1 MQAGTGRAETGEQP
15 LKGLRVLE
23 LARIL
28 AGPWAGQLLADL
40 GADVIKVES
49 PKGDDTR
56 QWGPPFVDDA
66 NGEQSAAYF
75 HSCNRGKRSIVV
87 DLASDGGQETIK
99 RLAKDADVLIEN
111 FKLDGLKK
119 YGLDYHSLSAVNP
132 RLIYCSITGFGQ
144 TGPYASRP
152 GYDLIIQA
160 MSGIMDLTGEPD
172 GPPQKM
178 GVAFA
183 DIFTGLYSVIAIQA
197 ALAER
202 ERSGLG
208 QWIDMA
214 LFDAMLGVLANQGM
228 NYLISGASPARLGN
242 AHPNIA
248 PYQAFQA
255 KDRWFV
261 LAVGNDRQFKRFCS
275 VVDLPSLPDRREF
288 ATNPARVANRDAL
301 TAIIQNATKQ
311 WECAS
316 LLSRLEDAG
325 VPAAPIN
332 SVEMALNNAQARA
345 RSMVRD
351 YSAPDQGAATPGLRT
366 PIRFSRSRTD
376 SERASPPLGGD
387 DPDWR

>member
-1 MQAGTGRAETGEQP
+1 MQAATGEQP

-56 QWGPPFVDDA
+56 QWGPPFVERAD
-66 NGEQSAAYF
+66 GEQSAAYF
-75 HSCNRGKRSIVV
+75 HGCNRGKRSIVV
-87 DLASDGGQETIK
+87 DLSSGEGQETIK
-99 RLAKDADVLIEN
+99 RLAKGADVLIEN

-132 RLIYCSITGFGQ
+132 RLVYCSITGFGQ

-208 QWIDMA
+208 QQIDMA

-248 PYQAFQA
+248 PYQVFQA

-261 LAVGNDRQFKRFCS
+261 LAVGNDQQFRRFCS
-275 VVDLPSLPDRREF
+275 VVDLPSLPDRPEF
-288 ATNPARVANRDAL
+288 ATNPARVANREAL
-301 TAIIQNATKQ
+301 TSIIQNATIE

-332 SVEMALNNAQARA
+332 SVEMALNDAQARA

-351 YSAPDQGAATPGLRT
+351 YSAPDKGDAIPGLRA

-376 SERASPPLGGD
+376 SGRASPYLGGD